1 MWLGTE
7 LFNGSF
13 GNKYTSN
20 DVQTHID
27 YCVDLGLDKID
38 TAECYGV
45 EKMLGDAL
53 IGKRNKFFVGTKF
66 GHDNEKKPN
75 SESYTLTL
83 PSVKKQLNESLK
95 NLRTDYIDI
104 YYYHSGGND
113 NFCNDE
119 IWEFLNKKVDSG
131 VIRHLGLSLKHSLV
145 IEKDFTQINKMKEY
159 GITVVQTVLNM
170 YSQHSLE
177 YIIPFC
183 KKNKIH
189 VLGRM
194 PLAKGL
200 LTGKYKQN
208 HHFDNSDC
216 RSNSIE
222 LNHEILD
229 TYHNITPKEAII
241 WCKKHVDDLV
251 IGSKTINQMKENYN
265 LINGE

>member
-1 MWLGTE
+1 MNLSSNRMWLGTE

-95 NLRTDYIDI
+95 NLRTDYI
-104 YYYHSGGND
+104 GW
-113 NFCNDE
+113 CNTAQN
-119 IWEFLNKKVDSG
+119 LTNN
-131 VIRHLGLSLKHSLV
+131 LSL
-145 IEKDFTQINKMKEY
+145 DQ
-159 GITVVQTVLNM
+159 
-170 YSQHSLE
+170 
-177 YIIPFC
+177 
-183 KKNKIH
+183 
-189 VLGRM
+189 
-194 PLAKGL
+194 
-200 LTGKYKQN
+200 KQN
-208 HHFDNSDC
+208 IFYDN
-216 RSNSIE
+216 
-222 LNHEILD
+222 
-229 TYHNITPKEAII
+229 AIKFYKLKI
-241 WCKKHVDDLV
+241 
-251 IGSKTINQMKENYN
+251 
-265 LINGE
+265 